1 MSEDIPRTKIPRFKQ
16 SSKASTRIMKSKSI
30 LDRIKPQ
37 KKKFQKLQNKMP
49 LRQFLQNCAQRKWSA
64 TQNKRNKNN
73 QPTIHIPKIEDNSE
87 NDRSK

>member
-1 MSEDIPRTKIPRFKQ
+1 MV
-16 SSKASTRIMKSKSI
+16 KSK
-30 LDRIKPQ
+30 IKTKTTNWGIDVPP
-37 KKKFQKLQNKMP
+37 KKKQEKVPQ
-49 LRQFLQNCAQRKWSA
+49 RQFLQNCAQRKWSA